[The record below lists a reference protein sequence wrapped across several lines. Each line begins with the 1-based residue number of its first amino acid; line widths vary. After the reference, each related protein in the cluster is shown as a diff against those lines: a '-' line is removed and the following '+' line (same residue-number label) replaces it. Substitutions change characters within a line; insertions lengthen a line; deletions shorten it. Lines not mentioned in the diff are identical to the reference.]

1 MARFTDGTLSTLADL
16 RAYDAEVEQAVTDA
30 CLDLNGKLNLAQT
43 EIGLELLSASPSVP
57 LEQVTVTDALNLWH
71 TFRTL
76 SDIYRDVYDRK
87 LNDKYLVKRNEYL
100 ALGKWAATLYFNTT
114 TTPQK
119 EREERRNP
127 HESSVRS
134 GFDTEVTRRMRELCD
149 SMRRQLQATEDRL
162 LVAQK
167 WLAPH
172 EEDLD
177 WRR

>member
-1 MARFTDGTLSTLADL
+1 MANKNDL
-16 RAYDAEVEQAVTDA
+16 R
-30 CLDLNGKLNLAQT
+30 N
-43 EIGLELLSASPSVP
+43 
-57 LEQVTVTDALNLWH
+57 
-71 TFRTL
+71 
-76 SDIYRDVYDRK
+76 
-87 LNDKYLVKRNEYL
+87 
-100 ALGKWAATLYFNTT
+100 
-114 TTPQK
+114 
-119 EREERRNP
+119 REERRNP
-127 HESSVRS
+127 HERSVRS